1 MITKLW
7 EVMHNIWKFQN
18 GAQHGVTKE
27 EKKRRANEKIHPR
40 IRSAYRTQRADV
52 SYFNQRLFEVEL
64 NRRLDMD
71 SKGNEQWLEIVET
84 ARKNKWVR
92 QEAVL
97 AAMRKIHTYFP
108 KVRDG

>member
-1 MITKLW
+1 M
-7 EVMHNIWKFQN
+7 
-18 GAQHGVTKE
+18 
-27 EKKRRANEKIHPR
+27 
-40 IRSAYRTQRADV
+40 
-52 SYFNQRLFEVEL
+52 EL